1 MIHPGA
7 KAAAT
12 SRRRNVVLSL
22 GAIYLIWG
30 GSYAVSRIG
39 VHHLPPFL
47 FGGLRFIAAG
57 ILLCGASYVLGN
69 RPRLDWQ
76 ELRHMWW
83 VGMAGVMI
91 TNGTNTWSL
100 QWLASNQSALLNATG
115 ALWIVILSAFGP
127 RAHALDRN
135 TVAGLLLG
143 FLGTAVVL
151 MAGETTVV
159 PRRGL
164 MHVPEI
170 VTLLGVAGW
179 AVATVYMRSFP
190 SRLDLMTFTG
200 GQMLIGGLLLTAVG
214 LATGEGPRWHWS
226 PVGSV
231 SLLYML
237 FMSSIIG
244 YTAYAWLARH
254 STPAV
259 VSSYSYVVPAISA
272 LLGWWLLGEH
282 LTSAQFLGMMVMLV
296 GVALATWPRDAK
308 SLRTGANEGHGA

>member
-1 MIHPGA
+1 MLLA
-7 KAAAT
+7 LAA
-12 SRRRNVVLSL
+12 V
-22 GAIYLIWG
+22 YLIWG

-57 ILLCGASYVLGN
+57 ILLCAASYVLGN
-69 RPRLDWQ
+69 RPRLDWR

-83 VGMAGVMI
+83 VGMAGVTI
-91 TNGTNTWSL
+91 SNGTNNWSL

-143 FLGTAVVL
+143 FFGTAVVL
-151 MAGETTVV
+151 MAGETAVV
-159 PRRGL
+159 PSSGMIHL
-164 MHVPEI
+164 PEI
-170 VTLLGVAGW
+170 MTLLGVIGW

-226 PVGSV
+226 SAGSL

-237 FMSSIIG
+237 FMSSLFG

-259 VSSYSYVVPAISA
+259 VGSYSYVVPAISA
-272 LLGWWLLGEH
+272 LLGWWLLDEH
-282 LTSAQFLGMMVMLV
+282 LTSAQFLGMLVMLA

-308 SLRTGANEGHGA
+308 SLRAAASEGHGA

>member
-1 MIHPGA
+1 MLLA
-7 KAAAT
+7 LAA
-12 SRRRNVVLSL
+12 V
-22 GAIYLIWG
+22 YLIWG

-57 ILLCGASYVLGN
+57 ILLCVASYVLGN

-83 VGMAGVMI
+83 VGMAGVTI
-91 TNGTNTWSL
+91 SNGTNNWSL

-115 ALWIVILSAFGP
+115 ALWIVILSALGP

-143 FLGTAVVL
+143 FFGTAVVL
-151 MAGETTVV
+151 TAGETAVV
-159 PRRGL
+159 PSGGM
-164 MHVPEI
+164 MHLPEI
-170 VTLLGVAGW
+170 MTLLGVTGW
-179 AVATVYMRSFP
+179 AIATVYMRSFP

-226 PVGSV
+226 SAGSM

-237 FMSSIIG
+237 FMSSLVG

-254 STPAV
+254 SAPAV
-259 VSSYSYVVPAISA
+259 VGSYSYVVPAISA
-272 LLGWWLLGEH
+272 LLGWWLLDEH
-282 LTSAQFLGMMVMLV
+282 LTSAQFLGMLVMLA
-296 GVALATWPRDAK
+296 GVALATWPRDTK
-308 SLRTGANEGHGA
+308 SLRAAASEGHGA

>member
-1 MIHPGA
+1 MLLA
-7 KAAAT
+7 LAA
-12 SRRRNVVLSL
+12 V
-22 GAIYLIWG
+22 YLIWG

-57 ILLCGASYVLGN
+57 ILLCVASYVLGN
-69 RPRLDWQ
+69 RPRLDWR

-83 VGMAGVMI
+83 VGMAGVTI
-91 TNGTNTWSL
+91 SNGTNNWSL

-143 FLGTAVVL
+143 FFGTAVVL
-151 MAGETTVV
+151 IAGETAVV
-159 PRRGL
+159 PSGGMIHL
-164 MHVPEI
+164 PEI
-170 VTLLGVAGW
+170 MTLLGVIGW

-200 GQMLIGGLLLTAVG
+200 GQMLIGGLLLTAIG

-226 PVGSV
+226 SAGSI

-237 FMSSIIG
+237 FMSSLVG

-259 VSSYSYVVPAISA
+259 VGSYSYVVPAISA
-272 LLGWWLLGEH
+272 LLGWWLLAEN
-282 LTSAQFLGMMVMLV
+282 LTSAQFLGMLVMLA

-308 SLRTGANEGHGA
+308 SLRAAASEGHGA